1 MESGNILH
9 PLLKNTMKYISILII
24 LLANQVFAQSE
35 KQQDLKTSIIN
46 VTVFLQGAQIA
57 REGKLALKQGRS
69 TIIVKS
75 LSPYIE
81 AKSIQVKGEG
91 AFTILSVNHAYNY
104 LDELAYDYKV
114 DSLFSITKDL
124 ENKIAI
130 SNARIA
136 VLMEKQSLLN
146 ENKKLGGE
154 SLSTSIAELRL
165 AVDFYDKTLM
175 EIKSE
180 ELSLNKSIHEH
191 NDQLK
196 KIRSQ
201 INDFQRYEGEPTS
214 EIKIAVD
221 VESNIFAS
229 FGITYIVA
237 NAGWFPKYDL
247 RLKDIESPLKL
258 NYKAEVYQNTGVDW
272 KNVKLKFSNG
282 NPNQSGVAPQLN
294 TWYLNYQRNTI
305 YKNANMINHYESGT
319 IRSVHGRVV
328 GDDGGAI
335 PGVNVIIKGS
345 SIGTVTNVEGYY
357 SLTLPNNASTL
368 SFSSVGFISEDIAI
382 TSEQMDVNMVE
393 EVVSL
398 QEIVVTGYGSERK
411 GVASSRPNTY
421 QKPKAAK
428 SVVTTKIENQTTV
441 EFEVETPY
449 SLKSQGDKLT
459 VSLNSYEI
467 ETIYEYYAVPKLDKD
482 AFLIARIINW
492 DQFDLLE
499 GEANLYFEDA
509 YVGRSVLNAKSLT
522 DTLDISL
529 GRDKNI
535 VIGREKIDAFTK
547 RTSLG
552 SNKIETRGFNIIARN
567 KKSQPIH
574 LTIFDQIPVSAISP
588 IEVTTKELSD
598 GILNSDSGEITWKLD
613 IDPQSQIDLKM
624 QYEVKYPKRELIT
637 LE

>member
-1 MESGNILH
+1 
-9 PLLKNTMKYISILII
+9 MKYISILII

-35 KQQDLKTSIIN
+35 KQQDLETSIKN
-46 VTVFLQGAQIA
+46 VTVFMQGAQIT
-57 REGKLALKQGRS
+57 REGKSALKQGRS

-75 LSPYIE
+75 LSPHVE

-91 AFTILSVNHAYNY
+91 EFTILSVNHAYNY
-104 LDELAYDYKV
+104 LDEMANNQKV
-114 DSLFSITKDL
+114 DSLINVTKDL
-124 ENKIAI
+124 ENNIANC
-130 SNARIA
+130 NARIA

-154 SLSTSIAELRL
+154 NLSTSIAELKL

-180 ELSLNKSIHEH
+180 ELKLKKSIYEQ
-191 NDQLK
+191 NDQLQ
-196 KIRSQ
+196 KIRNQ

-214 EIKIAVD
+214 EIKIYVD
-221 VESNIFAS
+221 VESNTPAS

-247 RLKDIESPLKL
+247 RVKDIESPLEL

-294 TWYLNYQRNTI
+294 IWYLNYQRNTI
-305 YKNANMINHYESGT
+305 YQNANMSHYEPGT
-319 IRSVHGRVV
+319 IRSVHGRIVSE
-328 GDDGGAI
+328 DGAAL
-335 PGVNVIIKGS
+335 PGVNVVIKGS
-345 SIGTVTNVEGYY
+345 SIGTVTNVEGFY
-357 SLTLPNNASTL
+357 SLTLTNNASTL
-368 SFSSVGFISEDIAI
+368 SFSSVGFMSEDIAI
-382 TSEQMDVNMVE
+382 TNEQINVNME
-393 EVVSL
+393 PDVVQL
-398 QEIVVTGYGSERK
+398 DEIVVVAYGSERN
-411 GVASSRPNTY
+411 GVASSRPNNY

-428 SVVTTKIENQTTV
+428 SIVTTKIENQTTV
-441 EFEVETPY
+441 EFEVEIPY
-449 SLKSQGDKLT
+449 SLKSLGENLT
-459 VSLNSYEI
+459 VSLNSYDI
-467 ETIYEYYAVPKLDKD
+467 ETMYEYYAVPKLDKD

-547 RTSLG
+547 RSSMG
-552 SNKIETRGFNIIARN
+552 SNKVETRGFNIVARN

-588 IEVTTKELSD
+588 IEVSTKELSG
-598 GILNSDSGEITWKLD
+598 GILDSGSGEITWKLD
-613 IDPQSQIDLKM
+613 IDPQSQLDLKL
-624 QYEVKYPKRELIT
+624 QYEVKYPKRESIT